1 MKFGLFSLRG
11 QKAMYTNIS
20 RNGMGRF
27 SVDIHEQEVHL
38 ELHAMD
44 DKFQTMC
51 RYIILTSH
59 YSANLVMLVP
69 SHIDVLCTQKL
80 LYYTCSLARKIQG
93 SSASNRHLYQIISK
107 NKLKIQ

>member
-59 YSANLVMLVP
+59 YSTNLVMLV
-69 SHIDVLCTQKL
+69 SGHIRRTFTTSVLKSIFTTRAVL
-80 LYYTCSLARKIQG
+80 LAKFKEV
-93 SSASNRHLYQIISK
+93 RHQTDIYIR
-107 NKLKIQ
+107 